1 MKSRLFHGAEFLIT
15 EASKDDVFT
24 PEEFTDEQRQIGNT
38 IDQFIRNDVTPC
50 HEEIEHQNFGKIL
63 ELLRTCGD
71 LGLMMIDVPADYGG
85 LELDKVTSMHASE
98 KMAPT
103 GSFFVSWGVNS
114 SLGCL
119 PLVYYGTPE
128 QKERYLSK
136 IATGSL
142 IGAYCLTEPD
152 AGSDAL
158 GAKSTAVISEDGQY
172 YILNGTKQ
180 FISNGSIADLFT
192 VFAKVD
198 KKHFTAFLVERNSA
212 GLSIG
217 AEEKKL
223 GIKGSSTTQV
233 VFEDVKVPIGNVLGE
248 IGKGHKIAFN
258 ILNLGRM
265 KVSAGAI
272 GTAKYAIAEG
282 ITYANMR
289 KQFGAPIS
297 SFGAIKE
304 KIADMVATTFAAESL
319 LYRLA
324 GQIDTRL
331 ATVPKETA
339 NYYDEYQRC
348 IEEYAIECSVAKVF
362 CTEVLAEVA
371 DEVVQIHGG
380 YGFIQE
386 YAAERIYRDERINR
400 IFEGT
405 NEINRIFIT
414 TTVLRRIVSGGINL
428 DSEAGKSMIPMAS
441 VELVK
446 DAKPAV
452 FATEKQL
459 LRNIKQTFIILTDA
473 AVKKYQDQLKNEQEI
488 LLALSDLAIN
498 VFAIEST
505 ILRAEK
511 IVGQVSPAKR
521 EALTATVQVF
531 LANCAEKC
539 GTTIRKG
546 ANYIAGEE
554 NMLPVGLET
563 HRFTCYQPQGLLQ
576 ARRRLAA
583 ATIEAEKYLF

>member
-1 MKSRLFHGAEFLIT
+1 MTARLFHGAEFLIT

-24 PEEFTDEQRQIGNT
+24 PEEFTNEQRQIGDT
-38 IDQFIRNDVTPC
+38 IDQFIRNDITPSL
-50 HEEIEHQNFGKIL
+50 EEIEHQNFRVIL
-63 ELLRTCGD
+63 DLLRKSGD
-71 LGLMMIDVPADYGG
+71 LGLMMIDVPIEYGG

-158 GAKSTAVISEDGQY
+158 GAKSTAVLSEDGEY

-212 GLSIG
+212 GLSVG

-233 VFEDVKVPIGNVLGE
+233 VFEDVRVPTGNLLGE

-265 KVSAGAI
+265 KVSAGTV
-272 GTAKYAIAEG
+272 GTAKRAIAEG
-282 ITYANMR
+282 IAYANMR
-289 KQFGAPIS
+289 KQFGVPIS

-304 KIADMVATTFAAESL
+304 KIADMVAATFAAESL

-331 ATVPKETA
+331 ATVSKDTT
-339 NYYDEYQRC
+339 NYYEVYQRS
-348 IEEYAIECSVAKVF
+348 IEEYAIECSIAKVF
-362 CTEVLAEVA
+362 CTEMLAEVA

-414 TTVLRRIVSGGINL
+414 TMVLRRIFAGDIDL
-428 DSEAGKSMIPMAS
+428 DAEA
-441 VELVK
+441 
-446 DAKPAV
+446 AKPLETLSAGGLSKAGEPV
-452 FATEKQL
+452 AFSAEKQI
-459 LRNIKQTFIILTDA
+459 LRNLKRTFLLLIDA
-473 AVKKYQDQLKNEQEI
+473 AVRKYQDQLKNEQEI

-498 VFAIEST
+498 TFAIEST
-505 ILRAEK
+505 ILRVEK
-511 IVGQVSPAKR
+511 IIDQVSPAKS
-521 EALTATVQVF
+521 EALTAAVQVF
-531 LANCAEKC
+531 LSNCTEKC

-554 NMLPVGLET
+554 SMLSVGHET
-563 HRFTCYQPQGLLQ
+563 HRFTNYQPQGLLQ
-576 ARRRLAA
+576 ARRKLATA
-583 ATIEAEKYLF
+583 AIEVEKYLF

>member
-1 MKSRLFHGAEFLIT
+1 MTTRLFHGAEFLIT
-15 EASKDDVFT
+15 EAFKDDVFT
-24 PEEFTDEQRQIGNT
+24 PEEFTDEQRQIGET
-38 IDQFIRNDVTPC
+38 IDQFIRNDITPSL
-50 HEEIEHQNFGKIL
+50 EEIEHQNFRVIL
-63 ELLRTCGD
+63 DLLRKSGD
-71 LGLMMIDVPADYGG
+71 LGLMMIDVPMEYGG

-119 PLVYYGTPE
+119 PVVYYGTPE

-158 GAKSTAVISEDGQY
+158 GAKSTAVLSEDRTY

-212 GLSIG
+212 GLSVG

-233 VFEDVKVPIGNVLGE
+233 VFEDVRVPTGNLLGE

-265 KVSAGAI
+265 KVSAGTV
-272 GTAKYAIAEG
+272 GTAKRAIAEG
-282 ITYANMR
+282 IAYANLR
-289 KQFGAPIS
+289 KQFGVPIS

-304 KIADMVATTFAAESL
+304 KIADMVAATFAAESL

-331 ATVPKETA
+331 ATVPKDTA
-339 NYYDEYQRC
+339 NYYDEYQRS
-348 IEEYAIECSVAKVF
+348 IEEYAIECSIAKVF
-362 CTEVLAEVA
+362 CTEMLAGVA

-405 NEINRIFIT
+405 NEINRIFIST
-414 TTVLRRIVSGGINL
+414 MVLRRIFTGDIDL
-428 DSEAGKSMIPMAS
+428 DSEAAKSLETPAS
-441 VELVK
+441 SEPGTAVK
-446 DAKPAV
+446 PVA
-452 FATEKQL
+452 FAAEKLL
-459 LRNIKQTFIILTDA
+459 LRNLKQTFIILIDA

-498 VFAIEST
+498 TFAIEST
-505 ILRAEK
+505 ILRVEK
-511 IVGQVSPAKR
+511 IIDQVSPAR
-521 EALTATVQVF
+521 SEALTAVVQVF
-531 LANCAEKC
+531 LSNSAEKC
-539 GTTIRKG
+539 GTSIRKG

-554 NMLPVGLET
+554 NMLSVGLET
-563 HRFTCYQPQGLLQ
+563 HRFTTYQPQGLLQ
-576 ARRRLAA
+576 ARRHLAA
-583 ATIEAEKYLF
+583 AAIEAEKYPF

>member
-1 MKSRLFHGAEFLIT
+1 MTTRLFHGAEFLIT
-15 EASKDDVFT
+15 EAFKDDVFT
-24 PEEFTDEQRQIGNT
+24 PEEFTDEQRQIGET
-38 IDQFIRNDVTPC
+38 IDQFIRNDITPSL
-50 HEEIEHQNFGKIL
+50 EEIEHQNFRVIL
-63 ELLRTCGD
+63 DLLRKSGD
-71 LGLMMIDVPADYGG
+71 LGLMMIDVPMEYGG

-158 GAKSTAVISEDGQY
+158 GAKSTAVLSEDRTY

-212 GLSIG
+212 GLSVG

-233 VFEDVKVPIGNVLGE
+233 VFEDVRVPTGNLLGE

-265 KVSAGAI
+265 KVSAGTV
-272 GTAKYAIAEG
+272 GTAKRAIAEG
-282 ITYANMR
+282 IAYANLR
-289 KQFGAPIS
+289 KQFGVPIS

-304 KIADMVATTFAAESL
+304 KIADMVAATFAAESL

-331 ATVPKETA
+331 ATVPKDTA
-339 NYYDEYQRC
+339 NYYDEYQRS
-348 IEEYAIECSVAKVF
+348 IEEYAIECSIAKVF
-362 CTEVLAEVA
+362 CTEMLAGVA

-405 NEINRIFIT
+405 NEINRIFIST
-414 TTVLRRIVSGGINL
+414 MVLRRIFTGDIDL
-428 DSEAGKSMIPMAS
+428 DSEAAKSLETPAS
-441 VELVK
+441 SEPGTAVK
-446 DAKPAV
+446 PVA
-452 FATEKQL
+452 FAAEKLL
-459 LRNIKQTFIILTDA
+459 LRNLKQTFIILIDA

-498 VFAIEST
+498 TFAIEST
-505 ILRAEK
+505 ILRVEK
-511 IVGQVSPAKR
+511 IIDQVSPAR
-521 EALTATVQVF
+521 SEALTAVVQVF
-531 LANCAEKC
+531 LSNSAEKC
-539 GTTIRKG
+539 GTSIRKG

-554 NMLPVGLET
+554 NMLSVGLET
-563 HRFTCYQPQGLLQ
+563 HRFTTYQPQGLLQ
-576 ARRRLAA
+576 ARRHLAA
-583 ATIEAEKYLF
+583 AAIEAEKYPF